1 MGWDG
6 FFKNVIP
13 CTVPFICMCT
23 FFTLFVIRRF
33 YFLPTLICS
42 VWFFGTLQRVCTKKT
57 KIKYARSKL
66 FENFLKYVYFYRK
79 FEFLWD
85 DLGMNP
91 QFLIFRGMGWV
102 ANFFEKYLY
111 PRGNG
116 MGWDETGFLS
126 HCPTLLLS
134 ANF

>member
-1 MGWDG
+1 
-6 FFKNVIP
+6 
-13 CTVPFICMCT
+13 MCT
-23 FFTLFVIRRF
+23 FFTLFVIRRL
-33 YFLPTLICS
+33 YFLPTLIYS

-85 DLGMNP
+85 DPGMNP

-102 ANFFEKYLY
+102 ATYF
-111 PRGNG
+111 
-116 MGWDETGFLS
+116 
-126 HCPTLLLS
+126 
-134 ANF
+134 